1 MDNGRRADDF
11 LHRPDVRELAPDL
24 YVIEGKNKAR
34 FPYCNAF
41 LITGSENVLID
52 TGVGVVRLRELDASL
67 RIDKVIISHPHPDHI
82 SGLKVLKDRPL
93 LLPAET
99 PDSVKDLVE
108 LGTRFM
114 GTREDGAV
122 WADFAKNNLG
132 LEPLRDPDGRFGDGD
147 VLDFGSV
154 RLEAIRAP
162 GHLTDHYCFFDHC
175 SKTLLTTD
183 IDFTS
188 FGPWYGNPECEIA
201 VFQESIRKVVDL
213 PYLRVCSSHKPPIEG
228 DASEE
233 FTAYLDMFKIQRRR
247 ILHLC
252 DAPATL
258 EQMVRVSPFYGNKL
272 NDKRLQVI
280 FEKNMIVKNL
290 ERLMQDGRVEEKNGI
305 YRKIETT
312 KEDHESHRH

>member
-1 MDNGRRADDF
+1 MDNAKIREFFA
-11 LHRPDVRELAPDL
+11 RPDVQALAPDL
-24 YVIEGKNKAR
+24 YLIQGKNEAR

-41 LITGSENVLID
+41 LITGDETVLID

-67 RIDKVIISHPHPDHI
+67 RIDKIIISHPHPDHI
-82 SGLKVLKDRPL
+82 AGCKVLKDRPL
-93 LLPAET
+93 LLPLET
-99 PDSVKDLVE
+99 PDSVHDLAA

-114 GTREDGAV
+114 GTREDGVV
-122 WADFAKNNLG
+122 WAEFAKNSLG
-132 LEPLRDPDGRFGDGD
+132 LEPLREPDGRFGDGD

-154 RLEAIRAP
+154 RLEAILAP
-162 GHLTDHYCFFDHC
+162 GHLQDHYCFFDYC

-183 IDFTS
+183 IDFSS

-201 VFQESIRKVVDL
+201 AFQESIRNIMDL
-213 PYLRVCSSHKPPIEG
+213 PYLRVCSSHKSPIEG

-233 FTAYLDMFKIQRRR
+233 FTAFLDMFKQQRRR

-252 DAPATL
+252 DPPATL

-272 NDKRLQVI
+272 NDKRIQEI

-290 ERLMQDGRVEEKNGI
+290 EILMQDGRVEEKNGF

>member
-1 MDNGRRADDF
+1 MHEATKKGDF
-11 LHRPDVRELAPDL
+11 LHRPDVVELAPDL
-24 YVIEGKNKAR
+24 YLIQGKNKAR
-34 FPYCNAF
+34 FPFCNAF
-41 LITGSENVLID
+41 LITGNENVLID
-52 TGVGVVRLRELDASL
+52 TGVGVVRLRELDDSL

-82 SGLKVLKDRPL
+82 SGFKVLKDRPL
-93 LLPAET
+93 MLPAET

-114 GTREDGAV
+114 GSREDGMV
-122 WADFAKNNLG
+122 WAEYAKTSLG
-132 LEPLRDPDGRFGDGD
+132 LEPLRDSDGRFGDGD

-162 GHLTDHYCFFDHC
+162 GHLHDHYCFFDHC

-201 VFQESIRKVVDL
+201 PFQESIRKIMDL
-213 PYLRVCSSHKPPIEG
+213 PYLRACSSHKPPIEG
-228 DASEE
+228 DATNE
-233 FTAYLDMFKIQRRR
+233 FTAFLDMFKQQRRR

-252 DAPATL
+252 DPQATI
-258 EQMVRVSPFYGNKL
+258 EQMVCISPFYGNKL

-280 FEKNMIVKNL
+280 FEKNMIMKNL
-290 ERLMQDGRVEEKNGI
+290 EILMRDGRIEQKSGF
-305 YRKIETT
+305 YRMV
-312 KEDHESHRH
+312 R

>member
-1 MDNGRRADDF
+1 MDKHRLGNGF
-11 LHRPDVRELAPDL
+11 LNRPDVVELAPDL
-24 YVIEGKNKAR
+24 YLIEGKNKAR

-41 LITGSENVLID
+41 LITGNETVLID

-82 SGLKVLKDRPL
+82 SGCKVLQDRPL

-108 LGTRFM
+108 LGTRFT
-114 GTREDGAV
+114 GTREDGVV
-122 WADFAKNNLG
+122 WADFAKNSLG

-147 VLDFGSV
+147 ILDFGSV

-162 GHLTDHYCFFDHC
+162 GHLPDHYCFFDHC

-188 FGPWYGNPECEIA
+188 FGPWYGNPECDITPFKA
-201 VFQESIRKVVDL
+201 SIRNIMDL

-228 DASEE
+228 DATEE
-233 FTAYLDMFKIQRRR
+233 FTAFLDMFKQQRRL
-247 ILHLC
+247 ILNLC
-252 DAPATL
+252 DPSSTL

-272 NDKRLQVI
+272 NDKRIQVI

-290 ERLMQDGRVEEKNGI
+290 EILMHDGRVEGKNGV
-305 YRKIETT
+305 YRMV
-312 KEDHESHRH
+312 R